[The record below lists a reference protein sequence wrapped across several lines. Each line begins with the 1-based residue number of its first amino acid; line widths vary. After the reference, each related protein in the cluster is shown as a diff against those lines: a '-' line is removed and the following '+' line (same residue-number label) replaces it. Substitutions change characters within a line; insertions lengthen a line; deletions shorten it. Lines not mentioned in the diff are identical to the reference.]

1 MYQIT
6 ITKHVM
12 FRRFKQFPLLFIAVL
27 PLLNSSCSGLIEKS
41 NDINHYNLVKSLEN
55 ASVEGRLVQY
65 SRGTLDNVISS
76 GQNNTYDRLNI
87 AFMTDSYMNSGDSK
101 VNRQN
106 VVDAV
111 NFVNS
116 VKVPIAAV
124 LSGGNVSS
132 SSSSDKNKFISG
144 LKDYFEYGWRAKMP
158 FLFTKGDDD
167 INSSNSP
174 DKVLSDK
181 DWSGIW
187 FDKAE
192 KEYNIVRNTKSNGE
206 KSGYYYYDLDEW
218 KVRIISV
225 DCYDLDFTKTN
236 ESGKILYNCASSFYI
251 GIEQFN
257 WIVDIALNFDEKQ
270 EKDWGVI
277 VFMNLYRPTD
287 RDGTSANPKFPSVYP
302 KFNKML
308 QAFNTQSVFLEKYEF
323 PENHFYDFL
332 CYGNWQRYADRT
344 DKPYV
349 ICVLSGHIFAD
360 ANYNYDG
367 INHIVTANQFCS
379 DAFSDKRIVRV
390 PYTRT
395 QNLFDILNIDLVQRK
410 IRVFRYGAGENCYG
424 EGGDRFVPDGLS
436 F

>member
-1 MYQIT
+1 
-6 ITKHVM
+6 M
-12 FRRFKQFPLLFIAVL
+12 FRRFKQFAALVIAVFL
-27 PLLNSSCSGLIEKS
+27 FLSSSCSGLLERS
-41 NDINHYNLVKSLEN
+41 NDINHYNLVKSLET
-55 ASVEGRLVQY
+55 ATVEGKLVQY

-76 GQNNTYDRLNI
+76 GQKNTYDRLNI
-87 AFMTDSYMNSGDSK
+87 AFMTDSYINKGNSK
-101 VNRQN
+101 VNKQN
-106 VVDAV
+106 VVDAI

-116 VKVPIAAV
+116 VRVPIVAV
-124 LSGGNVSS
+124 LEGGNVSGPS
-132 SSSSDKNKFISG
+132 SQDKNKHISG
-144 LKDYFEYGWRAKMP
+144 LKDFFDLGWRSEMP

-167 INSSNSP
+167 INAANTAP

-192 KEYNIVRNTKSNGE
+192 KEYSIVRNTKANGE

-225 DCYDLDFTKTN
+225 DCFDLDFSKTN
-236 ESGKILYNCASSFYI
+236 ESGNVLYISASSFYI
-251 GIEQFN
+251 GNEQFN
-257 WIVDIALNFDEKQ
+257 WIVNYALNFDDKS

-277 VFMNLYRPTD
+277 VFMNNYRPTD
-287 RDGTSANPKFPSVYP
+287 RDGTSAQPRFESVYP

-308 QAFNTQSVFLEKYEF
+308 QAFNTQSVFYEKYDF
-323 PENHFYDFL
+323 PENSFYDL
-332 CYGNWQRYADRT
+332 VCYGDWKRYADVK

-349 ICVLSGHIFAD
+349 ICVLSGHIYAD

-379 DAFSDKRIVRV
+379 DASSDKRIVRV

-424 EGGDRFVPDGLS
+424 EGGDRFLPDGLS

>member
-1 MYQIT
+1 
-6 ITKHVM
+6 M
-12 FRRFKQFPLLFIAVL
+12 FRRFKQLSLLFIAVL
-27 PLLNSSCSGLIEKS
+27 PFLSSSCSGILEKS
-41 NDINHYNLVKSLEN
+41 NEINHYNLVKSLEN

-65 SRGTLDNVISS
+65 SRGTISG

-87 AFMTDSYMNSGDSK
+87 AFMTDSYINIGDSK

-106 VVDAV
+106 VVDAIK
-111 NFVNS
+111 FVND
-116 VKVPIAAV
+116 VRVPIAAV
-124 LSGGNVSS
+124 LSGGNLNTTSS
-132 SSSSDKNKFISG
+132 GDKNKHISG
-144 LKDYFEYGWRAKMP
+144 LKAFFDLGWHAEMP
-158 FLFTKGDDD
+158 FLFTKGNDD
-167 INSSNSP
+167 INAKNVTP
-174 DKVLSDK
+174 DMALSDK

-187 FDKAE
+187 FNKAE
-192 KEYNIVRNTKSNGE
+192 KEYHIVRNTKANGE

-218 KVRIISV
+218 KVRIIGV
-225 DCYDLDFTKTN
+225 DCYDLDFSKTD
-236 ESGKILYNCASSFYI
+236 ESGKILYSTASSFYI
-251 GIEQFN
+251 GNEQFN
-257 WIVDIALNFDEKQ
+257 WITDYALNFDDKP

-277 VFMNLYRPTD
+277 VFMNYYRPTD
-287 RDGTSANPKFPSVYP
+287 SNGTQAQPRFASVYP

-308 QAFNTQSVFLEKYEF
+308 HAFNTQSVFSDKYEF
-323 PENHFYDFL
+323 PENHFYDL
-332 CYGNWQRYADRT
+332 TLYRDWTKYADRT

-349 ICVLSGHIFAD
+349 ICVLSGFLFAD

-367 INHIVTANQFCS
+367 INYIVTANQYCS
-379 DAFSDKRIVRV
+379 DASSDKRIVRV

>member
-1 MYQIT
+1 MR
-6 ITKHVM
+6 VM
-12 FRRFKQFPLLFIAVL
+12 FRRIKQFPVLIIAVL
-27 PLLNSSCSGLIEKS
+27 PLLSLGCSGILEKS
-41 NDINHYNLVKSLEN
+41 NEINHYNLVKSLET
-55 ASVEGRLVQY
+55 ASVEGKLVQY
-65 SRGTLDNVISS
+65 SRGTMDNVISN

-87 AFMTDSYMNSGDSK
+87 AFMTDSYINKADPK
-101 VNRQN
+101 VNKQN
-106 VVDAV
+106 VVDAIK
-111 NFVNS
+111 FVND
-116 VKVPIAAV
+116 VRVPIAAV
-124 LSGGNVSS
+124 LSGGNVSNVP
-132 SSSSDKNKFISG
+132 SSDKNKHISG
-144 LKDYFEYGWRAKMP
+144 LKDFFDLGWHAEMP

-167 INSSNSP
+167 INTSNTTP
-174 DKVLSDK
+174 EKALSDK

-192 KEYNIVRNTKSNGE
+192 KEYHIVRNKKSNGE

-225 DCYDLDFTKTN
+225 DCNDLDFSKTD
-236 ESGKILYNCASSFYI
+236 ESGKILYSSPASFYI
-251 GIEQFN
+251 GNEQFN
-257 WIVDIALNFDEKQ
+257 WIVDYALYFDDKT

-277 VFMNLYRPTD
+277 VFMNSYRPTD
-287 RDGTSANPKFPSVYP
+287 LYGTSVQPRFESIYP

-308 QAFNTQSVFLEKYEF
+308 QAFNTQSVFREKYEF
-323 PENHFYDFL
+323 QENHFYDL
-332 CYGNWQRYADRT
+332 DVYRNWTKYADLT

-349 ICVLSGHIFAD
+349 ICVLSGHIYAD

-379 DAFSDKRIVRV
+379 DAYSDKRIVRV